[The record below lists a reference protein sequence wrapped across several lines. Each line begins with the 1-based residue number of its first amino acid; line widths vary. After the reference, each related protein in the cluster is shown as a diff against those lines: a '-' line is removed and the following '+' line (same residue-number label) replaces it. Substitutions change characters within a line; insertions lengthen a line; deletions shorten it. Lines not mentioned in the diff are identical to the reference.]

1 MLVKGLQAHRLVL
14 AHCELLLQM
23 YMIMDALA
31 DGGVYAGVPK
41 SLALKLTA
49 YTMIVSLCVC
59 EFNFLY
65 IYSSM

>member
-1 MLVKGLQAHRLVL
+1 MNVCV
-14 AHCELLLQM
+14 CVCTLQM

-49 YTMIVSLCVC
+49 YTMIVSAKYYVL
-59 EFNFLY
+59 
-65 IYSSM
+65 